1 MLPLLLAGNAPVM
14 PESLLS
20 SLRTLTAHMA
30 LVTSNEVGGAAYD
43 SLFMAG
49 LFLLFIN
56 AVVSLVIRRMGERA

>member
-1 MLPLLLAGNAPVM
+1 M
-14 PESLLS
+14 LS

-49 LFLLFIN
+49 LLLLAVN
-56 AVVSLVIRRMGERA
+56 ALVSLGIRRLGAKS